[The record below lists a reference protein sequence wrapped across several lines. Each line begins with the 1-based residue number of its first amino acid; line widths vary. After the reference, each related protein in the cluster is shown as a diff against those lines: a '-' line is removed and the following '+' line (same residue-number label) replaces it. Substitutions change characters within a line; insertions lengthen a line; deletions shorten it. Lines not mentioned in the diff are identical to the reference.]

1 MSKSKQL
8 VPELRFP
15 EFVGTEV
22 WKEQFLRNVFSI
34 FQGYAFSS
42 QSSSKTGVR
51 WLKIADV
58 GIQKMDASAPSYL
71 PVDYKCKYKNFLVK
85 QGDYVI
91 ALTRPILNKKLKIA
105 KVDIMYSG
113 ALLNQRVGKLVTN
126 QNVDFINY
134 QLQTFQLV
142 NEIERNIAGNDP
154 PNLSPQKIG
163 DIIALIPSIE
173 EQAKIAACLSSLD
186 ELISAHT
193 EKLEA
198 LKIHKKGLMQQ
209 LFPKEGETVPKL
221 RFPEFHNQGEWES
234 KKVSDL
240 LLQSFYGTSKSTSS
254 DIGQYP
260 VLRMGNMYDGKIDIS
275 NLVYIDLDENE
286 FSKLQLKKDDILLN
300 RTNSFDLV
308 GKVSI
313 FNLDMKCVVASY
325 IVVYR
330 FDNSQIIP
338 QFCNFLLNT
347 YLYQEK
353 IKMLST
359 KAVNQAN
366 INPTTFK
373 ESIFISYPSLKE
385 QQKIAACLTSIDERI
400 TAQSQ
405 KIAALKTHKKVLMQQ
420 LFPAVDETT
429 II

>member
-8 VPELRFP
+8 VPKLRFP
-15 EFVGTEV
+15 EFVDSKEWDIYKLSLLAERITKKNKDVDIHRVLTNSAVHGILDQRDYFDKDIANKSNLEGYLIVDKDDYVYNPRVSSIAPVGPVSKNKVGKGVMSPLYTIFRFKNNNNDFYEQYFKSSKWHRYLQV
-22 WKEQFLRNVFSI
+22 ISNTGARHDRMSITNNEFMMMPIPVPKLKEQ
-34 FQGYAFSS
+34 
-42 QSSSKTGVR
+42 T
-51 WLKIADV
+51 
-58 GIQKMDASAPSYL
+58 
-71 PVDYKCKYKNFLVK
+71 
-85 QGDYVI
+85 
-91 ALTRPILNKKLKIA
+91 
-105 KVDIMYSG
+105 
-113 ALLNQRVGKLVTN
+113 
-126 QNVDFINY
+126 
-134 QLQTFQLV
+134 
-142 NEIERNIAGNDP
+142 
-154 PNLSPQKIG
+154 
-163 DIIALIPSIE
+163 
-173 EQAKIAACLSSLD
+173 KIAACLSSLD
-186 ELISAHT
+186 ELITAHT

-198 LKIHKKGLMQQ
+198 LKKYKKGLMQQ
-209 LFPKEGETVPKL
+209 LFPEEGEIAPKL
-221 RFPEFHNQGEWES
+221 RFSEFRDEGEWES
-234 KKVSDL
+234 KKVSEL
-240 LLQSFYGTSKSTSS
+240 LLQSFYGTSKSTS
-254 DIGQYP
+254 DIGKYP

-313 FNLDMKCVVASY
+313 FNLGMECVVASY

-385 QQKIAACLTSIDERI
+385 QTKIADCLSSLDELI
-400 TAQSQ
+400 TAQNQ
-405 KIAALKTHKKVLMQQ
+405 KLEALKTHKKGLMQQ
-420 LFPAVDETT
+420 LFPAVD
-429 II
+429 